1 MIKFSDYKFIPCPY
15 DDGRGDGDL
24 LVPLEVFGTH
34 PESIE
39 VVCSEDRV
47 VTFKLSGQTYYKDSV
62 AGTREFV
69 GWSYWEDGPDVPAV
83 NLMVLSPDFN
93 LENYNG

>member
-39 VVCSEDRV
+39 VVHDDRV
-47 VTFKLSGQTYYKDSV
+47 GTFKLSGQTYHKDSV